1 MSARRLPRPARVLLP
16 SLGALMLLSGALSST
31 AGADIPWAAC
41 PTAGYQ
47 CAHVDVPLDRSG
59 AVPGT
64 VTLAV
69 SRVAAAS
76 NPDKVAVVPLAGG
89 PGQAALPLAQTFASV
104 LGPAIQS
111 RDLLVFDQRG
121 TGSSGALSCSALR
134 QPG

>member
-1 MSARRLPRPARVLLP
+1 MLARRLPRPAC
-16 SLGALMLLSGALSST
+16 ALLSALAALTVLSGVAAAT

-89 PGQAALPLAQTFASV
+89 PGQAALPLAQTFAS
-104 LGPAIQS
+104 
-111 RDLLVFDQRG
+111 
-121 TGSSGALSCSALR
+121 
-134 QPG
+134 